1 MRYCSYLHNF
11 FLRSVIFPYNSLYT
25 QAVAYITYFELGQPV
40 VKTNLLPYRVV
51 IAASY
56 VHYFH
61 IIYDVSEAIFCLF
74 YKHCHVAWKNL
85 AVKSKLVG
93 SDEVLPICVVSK
105 LAVFR
110 SAK

>member
-1 MRYCSYLHNF
+1 M
-11 FLRSVIFPYNSLYT
+11 IFPYNSLCT
-25 QAVAYITYFELGQPV
+25 QTVAYNTYFELGEPV